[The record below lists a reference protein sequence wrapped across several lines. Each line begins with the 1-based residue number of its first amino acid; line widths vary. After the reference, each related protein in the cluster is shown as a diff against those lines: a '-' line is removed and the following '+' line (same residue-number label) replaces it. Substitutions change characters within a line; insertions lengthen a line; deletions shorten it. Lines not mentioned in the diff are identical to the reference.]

1 MNLNLARQRSLVIA
15 IIAAAREAAELAK
28 NAADFRRIMA
38 EKVQQGNLA
47 DELDRFRVTTARV
60 RRTIEGS

>member
-1 MNLNLARQRSLVIA
+1 MNLNLARQRTLVQA
-15 IIAAAREAAELAK
+15 ILTAVREAAELAK

-47 DELDRFRVTTARV
+47 DELERFRVTTARI
-60 RRTIEGS
+60 RRTIQGS